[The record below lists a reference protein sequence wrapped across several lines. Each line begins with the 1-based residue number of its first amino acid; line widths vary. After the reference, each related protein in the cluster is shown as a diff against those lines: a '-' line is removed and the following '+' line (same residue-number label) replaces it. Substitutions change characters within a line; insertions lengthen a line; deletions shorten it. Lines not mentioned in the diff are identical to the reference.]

1 MPVGQLVDPEPIAK
15 AVATTLTAVDVL
27 FINQVQM
34 KSEPGYA
41 LISSALG
48 QLPLFPE

>member
-1 MPVGQLVDPEPIAK
+1 
-15 AVATTLTAVDVL
+15 VATTLTAVDVL

-34 KSEPGYA
+34 KDEPGNGHLSVA
-41 LISSALG
+41 MG